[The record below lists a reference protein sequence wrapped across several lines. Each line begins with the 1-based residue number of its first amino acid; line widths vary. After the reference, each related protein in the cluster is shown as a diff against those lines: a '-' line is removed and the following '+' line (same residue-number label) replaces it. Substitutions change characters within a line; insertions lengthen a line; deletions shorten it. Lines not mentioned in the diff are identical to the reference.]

1 MFIEHSGEQLLDLLI
16 CVGFGVIL
24 GLWLDLLTLLTPTRA
39 PRWVA
44 AVRDAAAVVIAA
56 LALFLL
62 SLPLT
67 AGRLRWY
74 LFVGA
79 GLGVWLYRA
88 TAHRVVW
95 AVGTRL
101 RRWLE
106 RAARRI
112 GEWYDRLLVRPI
124 KKPVQAAARAWRNK
138 RAKKPRSAPR
148 SPKKS
153 RSKSEK
159 LSKNY

>member
-1 MFIEHSGEQLLDLLI
+1 MFAEHTGEQLLSLLV
-16 CVGFGVIL
+16 CGGFGVAL
-24 GLWLDLLTLLTPTRA
+24 GLWFDLLTLLTPFRA

-44 AVRDAAAVVIAA
+44 AVRDAVAVVIAA

-74 LFVGA
+74 LFAGTGVGLWA
-79 GLGVWLYRA
+79 YRA
-88 TAHRVVW
+88 TAHRVVT
-95 AVGTRL
+95 AVGSRV

-106 RAARRI
+106 GAARWICGR
-112 GEWYDRLLVRPI
+112 YDRLLVRPL
-124 KKPVQAAARAWRNK
+124 KKLVQAAAHAWRNK
-138 RAKKPRSAPR
+138 RTQKPRSDAYR
-148 SPKKS
+148 PKKS
-153 RSKSEK
+153 RSKAEK